1 MNLSAKVYSLE
12 GRSICLQNIKLE
24 LLEQLLE
31 ARTAHSMLEKKV
43 SHLHSELSKT
53 RQEKE
58 NMEITMIK
66 MEVSPHN
73 YNHVILFS
81 FSCRP
86 SCTGKPRLPT
96 NLLLPHHLHRL
107 QSLFYPVWSCLSK
120 RRTSAQSQCPITW
133 MLLQNKVGNVQRG
146 SLK

>member
-1 MNLSAKVYSLE
+1 MNLSAKVSSLE

-31 ARTAHSMLEKKV
+31 ARTAHSMLEKEV

-66 MEVSPHN
+66 LEVSPHN
-73 YNHVILFS
+73 YNHVIVSS
-81 FSCRP
+81 FSYRL
-86 SCTGKPRLPT
+86 SFTGKPRLPT
-96 NLLLPHHLHRL
+96 NPLLLHHLHHL
-107 QSLFYPVWSCLSK
+107 QSLSCPV
-120 RRTSAQSQCPITW
+120 
-133 MLLQNKVGNVQRG
+133 
-146 SLK
+146 